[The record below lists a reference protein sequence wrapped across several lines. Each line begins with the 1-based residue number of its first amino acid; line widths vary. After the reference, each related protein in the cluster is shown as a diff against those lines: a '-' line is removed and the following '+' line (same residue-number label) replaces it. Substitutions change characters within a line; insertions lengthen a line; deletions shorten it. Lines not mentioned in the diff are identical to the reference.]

1 MPTCKNG
8 KGSYTGNEP
17 SPKGN
22 GFCARHEKIGTKK
35 RGRDK
40 KMWVVRSVKLATNK
54 RSKRWFRVVKAKPI
68 KKTKTP
74 KSSKSSKSR
83 QVKKSTKPMK
93 RKRNVSKSTK
103 PKTKKRRKRIRG
115 IRGGQQS
122 IEEKIKSLDLSN
134 YSGFVRD
141 RLERYLVKF
150 ERNQTDDA
158 KIKKEI
164 LKSIETFTKY
174 NLPDQVKAYETLRDL
189 LLENEDDVPEPDYN
203 IVIYLHTIRG
213 KTYQVLCKLS
223 DKVYDTLVKYEIEN
237 DQEHVTKII
246 GDAGQILYNSKN
258 KNLTWQQMQNKSRYP
273 FNELDRLH
281 VLLKKK

>member
-8 KGSYTGNEP
+8 KSSYTGNEP

-40 KMWVVRSVKLATNK
+40 KMWVVRSVKLASNK
-54 RSKRWFRVVKAKPI
+54 KSKRWFRVVKAKPI
-68 KKTKTP
+68 KKTKTS
-74 KSSKSSKSR
+74 KSSKSSKSKKI
-83 QVKKSTKPMK
+83 KKSTKPMK

-115 IRGGQQS
+115 GHQS
-122 IEEKIKSLDLSN
+122 IEEKIRSLDLSN

-158 KIKKEI
+158 RIKKEI
-164 LKSIETFTKY
+164 LKSIETFKE
-174 NLPDQVKAYETLRDL
+174 LDVPDQVKAYETLRDL
-189 LLENEDDVPEPDYN
+189 LLEDEDDVPEPDYD

-223 DKVYDTLVKYEIEN
+223 DKVYDTLVKYGIDN
-237 DQEHVTKII
+237 DQDHVSKII

-273 FNELDRLH
+273 FNELERLH
-281 VLLKKK
+281 VLFKRK